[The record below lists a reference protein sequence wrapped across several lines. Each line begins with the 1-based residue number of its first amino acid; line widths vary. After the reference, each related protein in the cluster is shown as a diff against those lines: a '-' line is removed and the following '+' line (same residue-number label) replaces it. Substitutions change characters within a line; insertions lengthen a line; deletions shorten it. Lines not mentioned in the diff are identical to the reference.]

1 VTPRANPAS
10 LRSVLADTGVAVY
23 KTGMPR
29 AIWSGAISFGLV
41 NVPVKL
47 YSATS
52 PKTVRFHQLSSK
64 TGARIRQKRV
74 DPSTGDEV
82 AFEDIVK
89 GYELTPDHYVLIEPE
104 ELDAL
109 DPKATKT
116 IDIEE
121 FVDLVDID
129 PIYYDHSYYL
139 APATGGA
146 KAYRLLL
153 EAMREAG
160 KVAIG
165 KIVIR
170 SKQQL
175 CALRPTGEVMAL
187 STMLFGDEVLS
198 PDRLDE
204 LDAIG
209 EAEATKRELT
219 MAQQLI
225 DSLSAEFDPAKFK
238 DEYRERVLD
247 LIERKAA
254 GEDIAVQPEAEETE
268 AAPDLMAALEASLAE
283 VRSGSSDEPAA
294 KKKPA
299 AKPRKRSAGGGNGD
313 ADGKSGSGSAN
324 KPASRAKAKAKS

>member
-1 VTPRANPAS
+1 MA
-10 LRSVLADTGVAVY
+10 
-23 KTGMPR
+23 R

-52 PKTVRFHQLSSK
+52 PKTVRFHQLSGK

-74 DPSTGDEV
+74 DSSTGDEV

-89 GYELTPDHYVLIEPE
+89 GYELTPDRYVLIEPD
-104 ELDAL
+104 ELEAL
-109 DPKATKT
+109 DPKVTKT

-121 FVDLVDID
+121 FVDLADID

-165 KIVIR
+165 RVVIR

-175 CALRPTGEVMAL
+175 CALRPAGEVMAL
-187 STMLFGDEVLS
+187 STMLFGDEVL
-198 PDRLDE
+198 PADRLDE
-204 LDAIG
+204 LEAIG
-209 EAEATKRELT
+209 EAQASERELN

-225 DSLSAEFDPAKFK
+225 ESLAADFDPGKYH
-238 DEYRERVLD
+238 DEYRDRVLN

-254 GEDIAVQPEAEETE
+254 GESIAVAPEVEDTTP
-268 AAPDLMAALEASLAE
+268 APDLMAALEASLAE
-283 VRSGSSDEPAA
+283 VRSASSDQPPPAKAPAKSRRNSSSSPASSGSSGAKGSRSPA
-294 KKKPA
+294 KT
-299 AKPRKRSAGGGNGD
+299 
-313 ADGKSGSGSAN
+313 KS
-324 KPASRAKAKAKS
+324 

>member
-1 VTPRANPAS
+1 MA
-10 LRSVLADTGVAVY
+10 
-23 KTGMPR
+23 R

-52 PKTVRFHQLSSK
+52 PKSVRFHQLSSK

-74 DPSTGDEV
+74 DPTTDEEV
-82 AFEDIVK
+82 PYEEIVK
-89 GYELTPDHYVLIEPE
+89 GYEITPDHYVLIDSD

-116 IDIEE
+116 IDIED
-121 FVDLVDID
+121 FVDLDEID

-139 APATGGA
+139 APTTGGA

-153 EAMREAG
+153 DAMRESG
-160 KVAIG
+160 KVGIG
-165 KIVIR
+165 RVVIR

-175 CALRPTGEVMAL
+175 CALRPTGDVLTL
-187 STMLFGDEVLS
+187 STMLFGDEVLP

-204 LDAIG
+204 LDSIG
-209 EAEATKRELT
+209 DAPASDRELA

-225 DSLSAEFDPAKFK
+225 ESLSREFDPSKYH
-238 DEYRERVLD
+238 DDYRERVLD

-254 GEDIAVQPEAEETE
+254 GEEIAVQPQAEEPA
-268 AAPDLMAALEASLAE
+268 AAPDLMAALEASLAA
-283 VRSGSSDEPAA
+283 VRSDDPEPDKPA
-294 KKKPA
+294 KKPSSRKQPA
-299 AKPRKRSAGGGNGD
+299 KKD
-313 ADGKSGSGSAN
+313 ADGKA
-324 KPASRAKAKAKS
+324 PAKSRAKARS

>member
-1 VTPRANPAS
+1 
-10 LRSVLADTGVAVY
+10 
-23 KTGMPR
+23 MPR

-41 NVPVKL
+41 NVPIKL

-52 PKTVRFHQLSSK
+52 PKSVRFHQLSSK

-82 AFEDIVK
+82 AYEDIVK
-89 GYELTPDHYVLIEPE
+89 GYELSPDRYVMIDPD
-104 ELDAL
+104 ELEAL
-109 DPKATKT
+109 DPKVTKT

-121 FVDLVDID
+121 FVDLSEID

-139 APATGGA
+139 APTAGGA

-160 KVAIG
+160 KVGIG
-165 KIVIR
+165 RVVLR
-170 SKQQL
+170 TKQQL
-175 CALRPTGEVMAL
+175 CALRPTGDVMTL
-187 STMLFGDEVLS
+187 TTMLFGDEVLA

-204 LDAIG
+204 LEAVG

-225 DSLSAEFDPAKFK
+225 DSLSGAFDPTKYH
-238 DEYRERVLD
+238 DEYRERVLE

-254 GEDIAVQPEAEETE
+254 GEEIAVQPQAEEPSP
-268 AAPDLMAALEASLAE
+268 APDLMAALEASLAAVGKE
-283 VRSGSSDEPAA
+283 EEPA
-294 KKKPA
+294 PP
-299 AKPRKRSAGGGNGD
+299 KPRKRAASTSSK
-313 ADGKSGSGSAN
+313 DGASGRKSGSRA
-324 KPASRAKAKAKS
+324 RAKAKG

>member
-1 VTPRANPAS
+1 MA
-10 LRSVLADTGVAVY
+10 
-23 KTGMPR
+23 R

-52 PKTVRFHQLSSK
+52 PKSVRCHQLSSK

-74 DPSTGDEV
+74 DPTTDEEV
-82 AFEDIVK
+82 PYEEIVK
-89 GYELTPDHYVLIEPE
+89 GYEITPDRYVLISTE
-104 ELDAL
+104 ELEAL
-109 DPKATKT
+109 DPKATRT

-121 FVDLVDID
+121 FVDLAEID

-139 APATGGA
+139 APAAGGA
-146 KAYRLLL
+146 KAYRLLVD
-153 EAMREAG
+153 AMRESG
-160 KVAIG
+160 KVGIG
-165 KIVIR
+165 RVVLR

-175 CALRPTGEVMAL
+175 CALRPTGEALTL

-204 LDAIG
+204 LDSVN
-209 EAEATKRELT
+209 EAEASERELT

-225 DSLSAEFDPAKFK
+225 DSLSSDFEPDKYH

-254 GEDIAVQPEAEETE
+254 GEEIEIQPQAEEPA
-268 AAPDLMAALEASLAE
+268 AAPDLMAALEASLAAVGE
-283 VRSGSSDEPAA
+283 DSEAKPKSKSSDSSDGAA
-294 KKKPA
+294 SKKKT
-299 AKPRKRSAGGGNGD
+299 
-313 ADGKSGSGSAN
+313 
-324 KPASRAKAKAKS
+324 AKAKS

>member
-1 VTPRANPAS
+1 
-10 LRSVLADTGVAVY
+10 
-23 KTGMPR
+23 MPR

-175 CALRPTGEVMAL
+175 CALRPAGDAMAL

-198 PDRLDE
+198 SDRIDE
-204 LDAIG
+204 LDGLA

-225 DSLSAEFDPAKFK
+225 DSLSADFDPTRFK

-254 GEDIAVQPEAEETE
+254 GEEIAVQPEAEDETPV
-268 AAPDLMAALEASLAE
+268 PDLMAALEASLAE
-283 VRSGSSDEPAA
+283 VRSGSSDELASAPRKA
-294 KKKPA
+294 A
-299 AKPRKRSAGGGNGD
+299 AKPRKRATRSGNDDSSSD
-313 ADGKSGSGSAN
+313 AKSG
-324 KPASRAKAKAKS
+324 SRAKAKAKS

>member
-1 VTPRANPAS
+1 
-10 LRSVLADTGVAVY
+10 
-23 KTGMPR
+23 MPR

-41 NVPVKL
+41 NVPVKM

-52 PKTVRFHQLSSK
+52 PKSVRFHQLSAK
-64 TGARIRQKRV
+64 TGTRIKQKRV

-89 GYELTPDHYVLIEPE
+89 GYELSPDRYVLIEPE

-121 FVDLVDID
+121 FVEIADID

-175 CALRPTGEVMAL
+175 CALRPAGDAMAL

-198 PDRLDE
+198 PDRIDE
-204 LDAIG
+204 LDGLA

-225 DSLSAEFDPAKFK
+225 DSLSADFDPTRFK

-254 GEDIAVQPEAEETE
+254 GEEIAVQPEAEDETPV
-268 AAPDLMAALEASLAE
+268 PDLMAALEASLAE
-283 VRSGSSDEPAA
+283 VRSGNSDEPASA
-294 KKKPA
+294 PKKAA
-299 AKPRKRSAGGGNGD
+299 AKPRKRATRSGD
-313 ADGKSGSGSAN
+313 DDSSSGATSG
-324 KPASRAKAKAKS
+324 SRAKAKAKS

>member
-1 VTPRANPAS
+1 
-10 LRSVLADTGVAVY
+10 
-23 KTGMPR
+23 MPR

-52 PKTVRFHQLSSK
+52 PKTVRFHQLSAK

-74 DPSTGDEV
+74 DPSTGEEV
-82 AFEDIVK
+82 AYEDIVK
-89 GYELTPDHYVLIEPE
+89 GYELSPEHYVMIEPN

-121 FVDLVDID
+121 FVELSEID

-139 APATGGA
+139 APSAGGA

-153 EAMREAG
+153 EAMNESH
-160 KVAIG
+160 KIAIG
-165 KIVIR
+165 RIVIR

-175 CALRPTGEVMAL
+175 CALRPIGDALGL

-198 PDRLDE
+198 PDRIDE
-204 LDAIG
+204 LDALA
-209 EAEATKRELT
+209 EAEASKREVT

-225 DSLSAEFDPAKFK
+225 DSLSAEFDPSKFK
-238 DEYRERVLD
+238 DDYRERVLE
-247 LIERKAA
+247 LIEKKAA
-254 GEDIAVQPEAEETE
+254 GEEIAVAPEAEDDSP
-268 AAPDLMAALEASLAE
+268 APDLMAALEASLAE
-283 VRSGSSDEPAA
+283 VRSGSSDEVEP
-294 KKKPA
+294 KKKAPA
-299 AKPRKRSAGGGNGD
+299 KSRSGSSSSKSSAKS
-313 ADGKSGSGSAN
+313 KSDGSGSR
-324 KPASRAKAKAKS
+324 PRAKSKS

>member
-1 VTPRANPAS
+1 MA
-10 LRSVLADTGVAVY
+10 
-23 KTGMPR
+23 R

-74 DPSTGDEV
+74 DPTTDEEV
-82 AFEDIVK
+82 PYEDIVK
-89 GYELTPDHYVLIEPE
+89 GYEITPEHYVLISTE
-104 ELDAL
+104 ELEAL
-109 DPKATKT
+109 DPKATRT

-121 FVDLVDID
+121 FVDLAEID

-139 APATGGA
+139 APAAGGA
-146 KAYRLLL
+146 KAYRLLVD
-153 EAMREAG
+153 AMRESE

-165 KIVIR
+165 RVVLR

-175 CALRPTGEVMAL
+175 CALRPAGEVLTL
-187 STMLFGDEVLS
+187 STMLFGDEVLA

-204 LDAIG
+204 LDSVA

-225 DSLSAEFDPAKFK
+225 DSLSADFEPSKYH

-254 GEDIAVQPEAEETE
+254 GEEIAAAPEAEEPA
-268 AAPDLMAALEASLAE
+268 AAPDLMAALEASLAAVTDE
-283 VRSGSSDEPAA
+283 EPEQPKPKRRTKADDSDGAGS
-294 KKKPA
+294 
-299 AKPRKRSAGGGNGD
+299 KRRA
-313 ADGKSGSGSAN
+313 
-324 KPASRAKAKAKS
+324 RAKA